1 MKSPTLLR
9 FKVHIH
15 DTDCYGVMWHG
26 NYLKWLE
33 QARDAVMV
41 EAGLDLQVPQEGYV
55 YPVAEQQVRF
65 RKPAKL
71 RDVLEIRTTVEV
83 KSPRL
88 IFSQP
93 IFRLDVDGNETL
105 IYESTTVCVVCDANF
120 KPFRRIPAEIE
131 SALL

>member
-1 MKSPTLLR
+1 MKVSKLP
-9 FKVHIH
+9 FKVHIY

-41 EAGLDLQVPQEGYV
+41 EAGLDLQTPNEGYL
-55 YPVAEQQVRF
+55 YPVAEQTVRF

-71 RDVLEIRTTVEV
+71 RDALEVRTTVEI
-83 KSPRL
+83 KGPRL

-93 IFRLDVDGNETL
+93 VLRLEADGSETL

-120 KPFRRIPAEIE
+120 KPFRRIPEAIS
-131 SALL
+131 SAF